1 MERVLSEHKDVNE
14 AAVFGV
20 PSDLGEE
27 EVMAVVVGD
36 RVDLQEL
43 WQYAAE
49 RLPGFA
55 VPRYIRVQ
63 DELPKTPTG
72 RVQKHQLNGVDG
84 ETSEWERGLIR

>member
-1 MERVLSEHKDVNE
+1 M
-14 AAVFGV
+14 

-36 RVDLQEL
+36 GVDLQEL
-43 WQYAAE
+43 WRYAAAK
-49 RLPGFA
+49 LPGFA
-55 VPRYIRVQ
+55 VPRYMRVQ

-84 ETSEWERGLIR
+84 ETSEWECGLTR